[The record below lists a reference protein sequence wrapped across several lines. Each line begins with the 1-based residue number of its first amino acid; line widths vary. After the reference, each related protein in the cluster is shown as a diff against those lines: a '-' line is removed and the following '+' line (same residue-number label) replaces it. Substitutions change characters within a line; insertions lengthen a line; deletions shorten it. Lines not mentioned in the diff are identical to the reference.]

1 MVTQME
7 QIMHLIFFITCPGL
21 QVQLQLENT
30 NRTLLLLLLLALL
43 LQFKE
48 SKEYLLQTKYIN
60 YTTACF

>member
-21 QVQLQLENT
+21 QVQFQLENT

>member
-30 NRTLLLLLLLALL
+30 NRTLLLLLL
-43 LQFKE
+43 F
-48 SKEYLLQTKYIN
+48 KEYLLQTKYIY

>member
-30 NRTLLLLLLLALL
+30 NRTLLLLLLALL

>member
-48 SKEYLLQTKYIN
+48 SKEYLLQTKYIY

>member
-48 SKEYLLQTKYIN
+48 YLLQTKYIN